1 MTRQVIAPLLCL
13 VAAHALVAHPASA
26 QIVNVEQPPV
36 IHFDPGGIG
45 LAEAVTV
52 ALQNDPQLKL
62 QDAEVQRSA
71 GVEQE
76 ARGQFDTVFLNQ
88 YTFSYRVQELTE
100 NRKENERLK
109 RDSLR
114 EELENNR
121 VSRDNAQALVDQL
134 RRVQSAPPGSSEVQE
149 LTRLSP
155 TLGAQVQMLD
165 VLIQSASGQQRT
177 DLLNVRNTL
186 LSDTLTTSQQNLQ
199 QLTSTYDA
207 AQSALIKL
215 GVPPIDEV
223 FYSGGLRFDLP
234 KQYRNGII
242 FTPFFDGFLD
252 GTNFKG
258 KPRSEEFGGK
268 GIQDLFT
275 FHAGAEFIVPL
286 ARGRGATAVAARER
300 AAGLEVESSRL
311 TLQYDRSLSALT
323 TVNAYWTLRGAQDA
337 LDIATRSAA
346 LYGQITTLTNNLIQ
360 AGDLPAVELSR
371 AQAGEARARARVEQA
386 QRSVYDARAQ
396 LATVMGVAT
405 DGDQSTLPTARDP
418 FAPVAE
424 PTAPLAQIPDWVT
437 SAPNAR
443 RDVAAAA
450 KAQESAEVL
459 RQGAQTN
466 LRPRLDLSTNLFH
479 TALEERTI
487 SAAIDRWVGPSTTT
501 VLDFE
506 KPLGNNFFRG
516 QLLQADASAKQQ
528 TIAAA
533 NLRRQVRLG
542 VIRAAGTLPDALTRV
557 RNARDNVQ
565 FSQAVI
571 VAEVQ
576 RFQQNEATLLDT
588 IITEQQASDAALELV
603 AAQQDLAQLIAELR
617 FETGTLAPEGPVNIQ
632 NLITPPP
639 PSK

>member
-13 VAAHALVAHPASA
+13 VAAHVLVAHPASA
-26 QIVNVEQPPV
+26 QTVNVEQPPV

-52 ALQNDPQLKL
+52 ALQNDPNLKQ
-62 QDAEVQRSA
+62 QDAEVQRST

-88 YTFSYRVQELTE
+88 YTFSYRIQELTE

-109 RDSLR
+109 RDSLS

-121 VSRDNAQALVDQL
+121 VSRNNAQALVDQL
-134 RRVQSAPPGSSEVQE
+134 RRVQSAPPGSGEVQE

-165 VLIQSASGQQRT
+165 VLIQSASGQQRA

-186 LSDTLTTSQQNLQ
+186 LSNTLATSQQNLQ
-199 QLTSTYDA
+199 QLTSTFDA

-215 GVPPIDEV
+215 GAPPVDEV

-234 KQYRNGII
+234 KQYRNGIL

-275 FHAGAEFIVPL
+275 FHGGAEFVVPL

-300 AAGLEVESSRL
+300 AAGLELESSRL
-311 TLQYDRSLSALT
+311 TLQHDRSLSALT

-346 LYGQITTLTNNLIQ
+346 LYGQIITFTNNLIQ

-371 AQAGEARARARVEQA
+371 AQAGQARARALVEQL

-405 DGDQSTLPTARDP
+405 DGDQSSLPTARDP
-418 FAPVAE
+418 FAPVVE
-424 PTAPLAQIPDWVT
+424 PTTPLAQIPDWVT

-443 RDVAAAA
+443 FDVAAAA

-466 LRPRLDLSTNLFH
+466 LRPRLDLATNLFY
-479 TALEERTI
+479 TALEERTV
-487 SAAIDRWVGPSTTT
+487 SAAIDRWVGPSTST

-528 TIAAA
+528 AIAAA

-542 VIRAAGTLPDALTRV
+542 VVRAAGTLPDALTRV

-565 FSQAVI
+565 FSQAI
-571 VAEVQ
+571 IDAEVQ

-588 IITEQQASDAALELV
+588 IVTEQQASDAALELV
-603 AAQQDLAQLIAELR
+603 AAQQELAQLIAELR
-617 FETGTLAPEGPVNIQ
+617 FETGTLVPEGPVNIQ

-639 PSK
+639 PPK